1 MSMPGG
7 PSALLARL
15 LAALV
20 STTLALGVAEVALRL
35 TWDGFYLKASSPY
48 AKPHATRG
56 WHNRP
61 GVQVEY
67 GDPEFSTRLTHDSHG
82 YRSPEIRQERTP
94 GKTRVL
100 VLGDSFAY
108 GIGVEDDETFSA
120 RLLRMDP
127 RLEVINTGVS
137 GYGTSQQLLLLRE
150 EGLAFAPDVVLVAF
164 FWNDVANSFYR
175 EVPRFVLEGRRPR
188 HEPPSEEWRHEVESW
203 KPSPPHR
210 RRLLR
215 HSYLYRFASDRLA
228 LGRFQARRWLGTPIE
243 RGLRVKPEDQEAA
256 WSLTFALLREIAA
269 ATREHGAKIVLVVI
283 PEQAQVQPR
292 TRIEGLEPDDYEV
305 QEKLRTFASAER
317 IAFLDLL
324 PALSAEFRAKGRPL
338 YYLLDRHLNARGH
351 EVTAN
356 EVYAFLRDRGVIPR
370 EP

>member
-1 MSMPGG
+1 MSMLGG

-20 STTLALGVAEVALRL
+20 STALALGMAEATLRL

-67 GDPEFSTRLTHDSHG
+67 GDPEFSTRVTHDSHG
-82 YRSPEIRQERTP
+82 YRSTEIPRERTP

-137 GYGTSQQLLLLRE
+137 GYGTSQQLLLLQE
-150 EGLAFAPDVVLVAF
+150 EGLAFSPDVVLVAF

-175 EVPRFVLEGRRPR
+175 EVPRFVLEEGRPR
-188 HEPPSEEWRHEVESW
+188 HEPPSEDWQHEVESW

-228 LGRFQARRWLGTPIE
+228 LGRFQARRWLGVPIE
-243 RGLRVKPEDQEAA
+243 RGLRVNPEDQEAA

-269 ATREHGAKIVLVVI
+269 IARAHGAETVLAVI
-283 PEQAQVQPR
+283 PEQAQVQPQ

-305 QEKLRTFASAER
+305 QEKLRTFASAEG
-317 IAFLDLL
+317 IAYLDLL
-324 PALSAEFRAKGRPL
+324 PALSAEFQATGRPL
-338 YYLLDRHLNARGH
+338 YYLRDRHLNARGH
-351 EVTAN
+351 EVTA
-356 EVYAFLRDRGVIPR
+356 EAIYAFLGELGAIAAP
-370 EP
+370 